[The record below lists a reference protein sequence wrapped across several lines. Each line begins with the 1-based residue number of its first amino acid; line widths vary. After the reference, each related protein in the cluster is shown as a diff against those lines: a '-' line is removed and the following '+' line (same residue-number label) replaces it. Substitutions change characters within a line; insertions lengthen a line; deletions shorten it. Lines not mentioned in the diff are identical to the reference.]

1 MNRHASIYAIL
12 RTQAMRDPGKRFVTC
27 GHASYTYAQMLGAAD
42 ALAKGLFAHGVNPG
56 DRVAII
62 CPNRPEMLELY
73 FACARLGAIQVPL
86 NVYLRGE
93 FLAHELEDCTPTAL
107 VTDVAGLRASLPIL
121 SRLPEL
127 RLIVLLDD
135 AATHA
140 AISQRVTPFRAVV
153 AAGSSVAD
161 QSVPR
166 PQPQDT
172 MELLYTS
179 GTTGSSKGCVI
190 SNGYSIRAGHFGAQ
204 LLALSPDE
212 HLITALPLFHGG
224 ARLIGLAGALVSG
237 SSLSI
242 LPEFRASTFLKDATA
257 VAATVTLGVGAMA
270 MALLAQPPAAAD
282 TQHTIRRA
290 VCGPLTAEQQADFE
304 RRFGIEVSAG
314 IFGQTE
320 CVPIAFA
327 PPDGLANPRAAGAPA
342 PDLEVAILD
351 DCDQRLPAG
360 EVGEVAI
367 RPRHRYA
374 MFDGYWHNAEATVDC
389 WRGLW
394 HHTGDHGRLDTEGLL
409 YFVDRKKDSLRRRG
423 ENVSSVAVETAI
435 SRHPKVAAVAVHAVP
450 AEVGEDDIKAC
461 IVLEQGQVTSPAEMF
476 DYFVAQL
483 PYFAVPRYVE
493 VLTELPLNAMLRV
506 MKYKL
511 RQRGVTESTWDLS
524 ALGLSVERDARRH
537 TPSSC

>member
-1 MNRHASIYAIL
+1 MSGTTSIDAML
-12 RTQAMRDPGKRFVTC
+12 RSQAMRNPDKRFATC
-27 GHASYTYAQMLGAAD
+27 GHASYTYAQMERAAD

-62 CPNRPEMLELY
+62 SPNRPEMLELY

-93 FLAHELEDCTPTAL
+93 FLAHQLEDCIPAAL
-107 VTDVAGLRASLPIL
+107 VTDAAGLQASLPIL
-121 SRLPEL
+121 SRLPDL
-127 RLIVLLDD
+127 MLIVLDD
-135 AATHA
+135 ESTQAD
-140 AISQRVTPFRAVV
+140 ISRHVIPFRAVA
-153 AAGSSVAD
+153 AAGSSLANR
-161 QSVPR
+161 SVWR

-172 MELLYTS
+172 LELLYTS

-190 SNGYSIRAGHFGAQ
+190 SNGYAIRAGLLGAQ

-224 ARLIGLAGALVSG
+224 ARFIGLSSALVCG

-242 LPEFRASTFLKDATA
+242 LSEFRASTFLKDAAA

-270 MALLAQPPAAAD
+270 MALLAQPPAPFD

-290 VCGPLTAEQQADFE
+290 VCGPLTAEHQADFE
-304 RRFGIEVSAG
+304 SRFGIEVSAG

-320 CVPIAFA
+320 CIPIAFA
-327 PPDGLANPRAAGAPA
+327 PPGGLANPMAVGAPA
-342 PDLEVAILD
+342 TDLEVAILD
-351 DCDQRLPAG
+351 DFDQPLPAS
-360 EVGEVAI
+360 EVGEVAV

-374 MFDGYWHNAEATVDC
+374 MFDGYWNNPEATVEG

-394 HHTGDHGRLDTEGLL
+394 HHTGDYGRLDITGLL

-423 ENVSSVAVETAI
+423 ENVSSVEVETAI

-450 AEVGEDDIKAC
+450 SDVGEDDIKAC
-461 IVLEQGQVTSPAEMF
+461 IVLEQGQATSPEEMF
-476 DYFVAQL
+476 AHFVAEL

-493 VLTELPLNAMLRV
+493 VLTELPMNAMLRV
-506 MKYKL
+506 MKYQL
-511 RQRGVTESTWDLS
+511 RQRGVTQSTWDLD
-524 ALGLSVERDARRH
+524 AMGLVVERGARRH
-537 TPSSC
+537 APSSC

>member
-1 MNRHASIYAIL
+1 MNGPTSIDAML
-12 RTQAMRDPGKRFVTC
+12 RSQAMRNPDKRFVTC
-27 GHASYTYAQMLGAAD
+27 GEASYTYAQMERAAD
-42 ALAKGLFAHGVNPG
+42 ALAKGLFAHGVSPG

-62 CPNRPEMLELY
+62 SPNRPEMLELY

-86 NVYLRGE
+86 NIYLRGE
-93 FLAHELEDCTPTAL
+93 FLAHQLEDCIPTAL
-107 VTDVAGLRASLPIL
+107 VTDAAGLQASLPIL

-127 RLIVLLDD
+127 TIVVLLDD
-135 AATHA
+135 ESTQAD
-140 AISQRVTPFRAVV
+140 ISQHVMPFRAVA

-161 QSVPR
+161 RSVPR

-190 SNGYSIRAGHFGAQ
+190 SNGYSIRAGHLGAQ

-224 ARLIGLAGALVSG
+224 ARLVGLVGALVCG

-242 LPEFRASTFLKDATA
+242 LPEFRASTFLKDAA
-257 VAATVTLGVGAMA
+257 ALAATVTLGVGAMA
-270 MALLAQPPAAAD
+270 MALLAQPPGPPD
-282 TQHTIRRA
+282 TRHTIRRA
-290 VCGPLTAEQQADFE
+290 VCGPLTAEHQADFE
-304 RRFGIEVSAG
+304 SRFGIEVSAG

-327 PPDGLANPRAAGAPA
+327 PPDGLANPMAVGAPA

-351 DCDQRLPAG
+351 DCDQPLPAG
-360 EVGEVAI
+360 EVGEIAI

-374 MFDGYWHNAEATVDC
+374 MFDGYWNNAQATVDG

-394 HHTGDHGRLDTEGLL
+394 HHTGDYGRLDTTGLL

-423 ENVSSVAVETAI
+423 ENVSSVEVETAI

-450 AEVGEDDIKAC
+450 SDVGEDDIKAC
-461 IVLEQGQVTSPAEMF
+461 IVLEQGKVTSPEEMF
-476 DYFVAQL
+476 AYFVAEL

-506 MKYKL
+506 MKYQL
-511 RQRGVTESTWDLS
+511 RQRGVTQSTWDLD
-524 ALGLSVERDARRH
+524 AIGLAVERGARRH
-537 TPSSC
+537 ASSSC